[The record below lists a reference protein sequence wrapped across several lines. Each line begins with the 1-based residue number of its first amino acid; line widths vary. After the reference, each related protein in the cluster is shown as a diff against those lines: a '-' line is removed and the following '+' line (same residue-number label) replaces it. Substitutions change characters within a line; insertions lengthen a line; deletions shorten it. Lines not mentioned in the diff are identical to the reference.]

1 MTGWR
6 LISSIPAMM
15 RCLSSYFEAT
25 RIWRNTERASL
36 EKKPSMRLSQEPC
49 VGVKVNSKRCDGCW
63 ASQALAHMARL
74 SRPAESSK
82 PVSRGG
88 LPALKLQRIEEFV
101 RANLGDTISLS
112 DLSGVAGL
120 SKRHFLRAFQES
132 TGTSP
137 HRYVLGM
144 RIEQAKRRLSETDES
159 LTSSLRA
166 MARAGVRMSLR
177 PISG

>member
-1 MTGWR
+1 M
-6 LISSIPAMM
+6 
-15 RCLSSYFEAT
+15 
-25 RIWRNTERASL
+25 
-36 EKKPSMRLSQEPC
+36 
-49 VGVKVNSKRCDGCW
+49 
-63 ASQALAHMARL
+63 
-74 SRPAESSK
+74 
-82 PVSRGG
+82 SRGG

-144 RIEQAKRRLSETDES
+144 RIESAKRRLSETDES
-159 LTSSLRA
+159 LTSIALSSGFSHSQHFSAAFRQATGQRPSVFRQQRRA
-166 MARAGVRMSLR
+166 
-177 PISG
+177 